1 MKASKLFSYTNK
13 SQEHFSNN
21 YQSLLRGMSL
31 NGLRIALKRHCQ
43 SPEAYFYLR
52 YRMAASHGV
61 QSTADWIL
69 GVGDRHLSNALVLT
83 KTGDYIFIHWLGS
96 MILLVNSITS
106 CFKVLI
112 HRAVVHC
119 HALGDI
125 IGIDFG
131 MAFGSA
137 TSKLP
142 IPELVP
148 CRLTPQFQN
157 LIPGLALNGRCNR
170 SPNY

>member
-83 KTGDYIFIHWLGS
+83 KTGDYIFIH
-96 MILLVNSITS
+96 
-106 CFKVLI
+106 
-112 HRAVVHC
+112 
-119 HALGDI
+119 
-125 IGIDFG
+125 
-131 MAFGSA
+131 
-137 TSKLP
+137 
-142 IPELVP
+142 
-148 CRLTPQFQN
+148 
-157 LIPGLALNGRCNR
+157 
-170 SPNY
+170 